1 MFSDT
6 SQCFFNCHHYL
17 HYLFIYQGRFLL
29 AAASGRVLARSFHS
43 VVHVAYDMI
52 EKAARNENDHNPENG
67 TDMTWTRMEVSMM
80 LEHVQAHVAPTDVDP
95 GAGVQWLPKIRRRS
109 PKAKR
114 TGALLERVFMPC
126 DMYFQY
132 TRHKGVTPDLKVN
145 PFLVQKHDICSLFS
159 FWNDLYASA

>member
-1 MFSDT
+1 MIVHVNYT
-6 SQCFFNCHHYL
+6 
-17 HYLFIYQGRFLL
+17 YQGRFLL

-43 VVHVAYDMI
+43 VVHVGYDMI
-52 EKAARNENDHNPENG
+52 EKAVQTENEPDKTPENDG
-67 TDMTWTRMEVSMM
+67 TDMTWTRHEVSMM

-95 GAGVQWLPKIRRRS
+95 GAGVQWLPKIRKSS

-132 TRHKGVTPDLKVN
+132 TRHKGVSPDLKV
-145 PFLVQKHDICSLFS
+145 KHLQYNSLCFIKS
-159 FWNDLYASA
+159 VF